1 MNTAR
6 PHPIDI
12 LWQPGTLLS
21 VFAAGELLALVF
33 ALAIESPQGQLLRFG
48 LSSFAVQW
56 VALFTL
62 SLLYAV
68 RGELRKLTVG
78 GVVVFAMVLL
88 LAVVLASTYVT
99 WRILGPLWQQTEAAW
114 WRAGF
119 RFYIAMVA
127 MLLFGML
134 ALRSEWQSRQMQLRA
149 KQAEVD
155 VLRAR
160 VNPHFLF
167 NSLNT
172 ATALLHTHPEQ
183 AERVL
188 LDISDL
194 FRAALSGS
202 ETCSLEQELELTRQ
216 YLAIE
221 SLRLGDRLKAT
232 WQLPEK
238 LPAIQLPV
246 LALQS
251 LVENAIHHG
260 IEPAAKPAA
269 LTVSLTLHPTII
281 RLRVENPLPTHL
293 DESMHR
299 VGHRVGLAASR
310 ARIEAMTSGA
320 GGLETRVENG
330 RFVAEIL
337 LPHDQPTTS

>member
-6 PHPIDI
+6 AHPIDI

-33 ALAIESPQGQLLRFG
+33 ALAIESPYGQLLRFG

-56 VALFTL
+56 VVLFTL
-62 SLLYAV
+62 SLLYAL

-78 GVVVFAMVLL
+78 GIIAFALVLL
-88 LAVVLASTYVT
+88 LAVVLASTYAT
-99 WRILGPLWQQTEAAW
+99 WRVLGPLWEQTEAAW

-134 ALRSEWQSRQMQLRA
+134 ALRSEWQSRQMQLLA

-172 ATALLHTHPEQ
+172 ATALLHIHPEK
-183 AERVL
+183 AEQVL
-188 LDISDL
+188 LDLSDL
-194 FRAALSGS
+194 FRAALSS
-202 ETCSLEQELELTRQ
+202 TETCSLEEELELTRK
-216 YLAIE
+216 YLEIE
-221 SLRLGDRLKAT
+221 YLRLGDRLRAI
-232 WQLPEK
+232 WDLPNEF
-238 LPAIQLPV
+238 PTIQLPV
-246 LALQS
+246 LSLQS

-260 IEPAAKPAA
+260 IEPSTVPAT
-269 LTVSLTLHPTII
+269 LSISLSSQTLGI
-281 RLRVENPLPTHL
+281 RLRVENPLPARS
-293 DESMHR
+293 DEPASHA
-299 VGHRVGLAASR
+299 GHRVGLAASR
-310 ARIEAMTSGA
+310 ARIEAMTSGK
-320 GGLETRVENG
+320 GGVETRVENG

-337 LPHDQPTTS
+337 LPNDQPTTS